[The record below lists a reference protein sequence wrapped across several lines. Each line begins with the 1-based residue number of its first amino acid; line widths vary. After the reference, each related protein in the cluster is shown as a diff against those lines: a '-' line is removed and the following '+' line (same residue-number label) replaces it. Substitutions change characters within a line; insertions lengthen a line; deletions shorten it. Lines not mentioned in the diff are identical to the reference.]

1 VINGVAGNLLSD
13 TSFRAAANDVK
24 LTMVKRTHRSYCDGR
39 ATYLKTL
46 KPVTSA
52 SSERKQTARA
62 EILRNVAR
70 GVGFKTGYPGPASE
84 KAPLN
89 VKIAA
94 AGRATWYMEELR
106 RVAAANDPNEL
117 GNVAIS
123 MAAEEAVRVC
133 GMYILLF
140 IYLFGS
146 HTNVWFWLHR

>member
-1 VINGVAGNLLSD
+1 MINGVAGNLLSD
-13 TSFRAAANDVK
+13 TSFRAAGNDVK
-24 LTMVKRTHRSYCDGR
+24 LTMVRRTHRSYLDGR

-52 SSERKQTARA
+52 NSERKQTARA

-70 GVGFKTGYPGPASE
+70 GVGFKTGYPGPANE

-89 VKIAA
+89 VKIAS

-106 RVAAANDPNEL
+106 RVAVANDPNDL
-117 GNVAIS
+117 GNVPVA
-123 MAAEEAVRVC
+123 MAAAEAVRMC
-133 GMYILLF
+133 GVYILMF
-140 IYLFGS
+140 IYLFGG